1 MHGPERVSGGGDRP
15 SACMEKLSAM
25 DSTPI
30 QTTAAPAV
38 EEDVKK
44 KSRRGGSRP
53 GAGRPRIS
61 DEALD
66 VKVHLRLS
74 AQQRDLLQRLGGIS
88 WLRGLLDDIE
98 KKLASDAKLAPSDV
112 PVEVDGL
119 IAKERTALMM
129 HAVGEGDDAAPAEK
143 TQVSALQSAGSFD
156 LRPYLYGPNARFD
169 AVYKSRV
176 FAVRI
181 TSDSMIDAG
190 LSMGDIVL
198 VDPAQTPKSSEL
210 ACVSLNGTM
219 LVRRYVLLPSDE
231 RLDMAASVQALPRA
245 PKHSIAAEG
254 EESSAEYVPSVE
266 SLQAESAAPSSPGT
280 IFEARPDGA
289 DGPDGAV
296 VALEA
301 ANAALG
307 IRTIYPKPWMSF
319 EVIGRVTSVIKP
331 MTTDRIE
338 RRAAEKPAP

>member
-1 MHGPERVSGGGDRP
+1 
-15 SACMEKLSAM
+15 M
-25 DSTPI
+25 DSTSI
-30 QTTAAPAV
+30 ETTAAPAV

-88 WLRGLLDDIE
+88 WLRGLLDDID
-98 KKLASDAKLAPSDV
+98 KKLAGDAKLAPADV
-112 PVEVDGL
+112 PVEIEGL

-129 HAVGEGDDAAPAEK
+129 HVVGEGEDEGADEKAAPAEK
-143 TQVSALQSAGSFD
+143 TLPSAGGFD

-210 ACVSLNGTM
+210 ACVRLNGTM
-219 LVRRYVLLPSDE
+219 LVRRYVLLPNDD
-231 RLDMAASVQALPRA
+231 RLDMEAKVQALPRT
-245 PKHSIAAEG
+245 PKNPLDASRVADF
-254 EESSAEYVPSVE
+254 ESSPADYVPSVE
-266 SLQAESAAPSSPGT
+266 SLQAESAAPSSPET
-280 IFEARPDGA
+280 IFETAPEGEE
-289 DGPDGAV
+289 DGAV

-307 IRTIYPKPWMSF
+307 LRTIYPKPWMSF

-338 RRAAEKPAP
+338 RRGAETTEP